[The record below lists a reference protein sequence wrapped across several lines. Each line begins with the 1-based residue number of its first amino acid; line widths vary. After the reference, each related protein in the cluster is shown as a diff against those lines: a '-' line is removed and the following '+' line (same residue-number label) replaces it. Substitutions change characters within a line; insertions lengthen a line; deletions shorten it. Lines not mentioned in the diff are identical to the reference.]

1 MAVDPSIAA
10 QAEGTAHQSEEAA
23 EAFSQAAPPLRDR
36 ELLTASLADFVAR
49 HSDGK

>member
-10 QAEGTAHQSEEAA
+10 QAEGTAHRSE